1 MQTGLLTKHERL
13 SHLNIPRL
21 LANHSRS
28 HTPTP
33 LLHHRKLRMCITC
46 SPRLALPRTQPCHPV
61 GSNPGKQEHFAVP
74 LLAQGAHTLVSDAGL
89 VDLDKLDAD
98 INSKHEDA
106 SVETHASTRRALA
119 AEPMQQLSTYLQ
131 PCSGPQLSAEPSRLP
146 QRARPG
152 AAKSATHWRQHQP
165 TRRGIMSPLHKPGS
179 ASRSALIHLI

>member
-1 MQTGLLTKHERL
+1 MQTGSSTKHERPSRL
-13 SHLNIPRL
+13 DIPRS

-33 LLHHRKLRMCITC
+33 LFHHRELRMCITC
-46 SPRLALPRTQPCHPV
+46 SPRLALPRAQPCHPV
-61 GSNPGKQEHFAVP
+61 GGDPGEREHFAVP

-89 VDLDKLDAD
+89 VDLDESDAD
-98 INSKHEDA
+98 VDSKHEDT

-119 AEPMQQLSTYLQ
+119 AEPVQQPSTYLQ

-152 AAKSATHWRQHQP
+152 AAKSATRWRRHQP
-165 TRRGIMSPLHKPGS
+165 TRRGIMSPSHDPGS
-179 ASRSALIHLI
+179 ASRSALIHPI